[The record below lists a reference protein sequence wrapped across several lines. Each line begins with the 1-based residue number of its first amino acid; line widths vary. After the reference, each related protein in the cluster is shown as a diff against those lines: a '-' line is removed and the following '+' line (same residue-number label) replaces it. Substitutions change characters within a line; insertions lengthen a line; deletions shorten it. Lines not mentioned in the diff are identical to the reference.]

1 MITGSTF
8 TCSLAETP
16 EDRDRV
22 YRLRYLCYRRDE
34 AIDVRED
41 ERFQDRYDA
50 MPNHFSFLART
61 ADEEPVGTVR
71 ISVVR
76 PEAGWEIAPSHSVFG
91 DVPAFQQIARG
102 SFVEASRLCL
112 PQQARRD
119 SLLRVISYMAAVADF
134 YEVEWLVACPRV
146 EHSHTYEKLFG
157 FVRYAEPRQ
166 YYGVKFSTTLLAV
179 PRVQLRQYTCGSRY
193 MDTARNQALANLETS
208 SAPLPLL
215 ADPRSR
221 AEGRVISRS

>member
-1 MITGSTF
+1 M
-8 TCSLAETP
+8 AETP

-34 AIDVRED
+34 AIDARDD
-41 ERFQDRYDA
+41 ERFQDRYDS
-50 MPNHFSFLART
+50 MPNHFSFLAR
-61 ADEEPVGTVR
+61 AANDEPVGTVR

-119 SLLRVISYMAAVADF
+119 SLLRVISYMAALADF

-157 FVRYAEPRQ
+157 FRRCAEPRQ

-179 PRVQLRQYTCGSRY
+179 PRLQLRQYACASKH
-193 MDTARNQALANLETS
+193 MDTARNQALAHLES
-208 SAPLPLL
+208 GSALLPLL
-215 ADPRSR
+215 AGPRSH
-221 AEGRVISRS
+221 AEEHVVSR